1 MADIPLEKVRSR
13 RNVQDNTPREEPT
26 KDQSPTKPS
35 NTPDPPDGGLEA
47 WLQVG
52 GAFCLFFNTWGLL
65 NTFGVYQTY
74 YESGALFQASS
85 STIAWIGAVQGFL
98 LLLIGFLTGPLFDR
112 GYFRLLILT
121 GSFGIVFGYM
131 MLSLCHT
138 YWQVILAQ
146 GVVVG
151 LGTGC
156 LFIPSVAIMPA
167 YFKKNLGLALGIASS
182 GSSTGGKSCFAH
194 TVTRIKN

>member
-1 MADIPLEKVRSR
+1 M
-13 RNVQDNTPREEPT
+13 QDAGSKAERTNEQDKQPVLIVSE
-26 KDQSPTKPS
+26 
-35 NTPDPPDGGLEA
+35 PPDGGLQA
-47 WLQVG
+47 WLQVA

-65 NTFGVYQTY
+65 NTFGVYQTF
-74 YESGALFQASS
+74 YESGVLFEASS
-85 STIAWIGAVQGFL
+85 SKIAWIGAIQGFL

-112 GYFRLLILT
+112 GYFRQLILV
-121 GSFGIVFGYM
+121 GSLSIVFGFM

-146 GVVVG
+146 GVVIG

-182 GSSTGGKSCFAH
+182 GSSTGGKLRSLIE
-194 TVTRIKN
+194 RRLD